1 MLTKEEYI
9 AQLKRNITFYI
20 GTNAVDNFTAIEA
33 GSPEDIWFHAD
44 DASSCHVV
52 AVVPEDIDRKEKLWI
67 IKRGSLLVKQHT
79 KKFVSIKNLPIIY
92 TEIQN
97 IEITDKA
104 GKVFVD
110 PAKTKTV
117 VVK

>member
-20 GTNAVDNFTAIEA
+20 GTNAADNFTAIEA
-33 GSPEDIWFHAD
+33 GGPEDIWFHAD

-52 AVVPEDIDRKEKLWI
+52 AVMPEDIDRKQKLWI
-67 IKRGSLLVKQHT
+67 IKRGALLVKQHT
-79 KKFVSIKNLPIIY
+79 KKFASMKNLPVIC

-97 IEITDKA
+97 IEMTDIS
-104 GKVFVD
+104 GKVIVD
-110 PAKTKTV
+110 PEKTKTV

>member
-20 GTNAVDNFTAIEA
+20 GTNAADNFDAISA
-33 GSPEDIWFHAD
+33 GGPEDIWFHAD
-44 DASSCHVV
+44 DASSCHVI
-52 AVVPEDIDRKEKLWI
+52 AVMPEDIDRKEKLWI
-67 IKRGSLLVKQHT
+67 IKCGARLVKQHT
-79 KKFVSIKNLPIIY
+79 KKFVSMKNLPVIC

-97 IEITDKA
+97 IEMTDTA
-104 GKVFVD
+104 GKVIVD
-110 PAKTKTV
+110 PAKIKTI

>member
-9 AQLKRNITFYI
+9 AQLKTNVTFYI
-20 GTNAVDNFTAIEA
+20 GTNAADNFAAIEA

-52 AVVPEDIDRKEKLWI
+52 AVMPEDIDRKEKMWI
-67 IKRGSLLVKQHT
+67 IKRGALLVKQHT
-79 KKFVSIKNLPIIY
+79 KKFASIKNLPVIC

-97 IEITDKA
+97 IEMTNTA
-104 GKVFVD
+104 GKVIVD
-110 PAKTKTV
+110 PAKIKTV
-117 VVK
+117 LVK